1 MFAHMALVSFHPFIS
16 QFCYCNSTNII
27 TRITIHSGAVVHK
40 NLNKTAANNVVSAEF
55 HPPSCSDGQPIIG
68 TTSFFSSKSRQRER
82 GLLLVPLNAKNSG
95 LPGDEEDPRALE
107 TVLKLYSAIKNKN
120 IRELSEIIGDEC
132 QCVCNFFSIFQPLR
146 GKKQVLDFFSYLIR
160 NLGNN
165 IEFVVTP
172 TLHEG
177 MNVGIQWSLEW
188 KKTHVPLGK
197 GFSFHICQIYRGKVM
212 LRNVEM
218 FMEPL
223 LHIEPLRL
231 KLMGIMTAV
240 LDKIG
245 FNAVFKGKAN
255 RLVLAFLLLLIKAA
269 ILILLKL
276 ILH

>member
-1 MFAHMALVSFHPFIS
+1 MDHPHGLLDSFEFPFLCCTCTYSLRLLRNVAQIYGSASSSGWYFNMFAHMALVSFHPFIS

-146 GKKQVLDFFSYLIR
+146 GKKVYILYILLDF
-160 NLGNN
+160 N
-165 IEFVVTP
+165 I
-172 TLHEG
+172 
-177 MNVGIQWSLEW
+177 
-188 KKTHVPLGK
+188 
-197 GFSFHICQIYRGKVM
+197 IY
-212 LRNVEM
+212 N
-218 FMEPL
+218 
-223 LHIEPLRL
+223 I
-231 KLMGIMTAV
+231 
-240 LDKIG
+240 
-245 FNAVFKGKAN
+245 
-255 RLVLAFLLLLIKAA
+255 
-269 ILILLKL
+269 
-276 ILH
+276 